1 MGQHASNCV
10 SSILPTSHLLECC
23 DAEPTRCL
31 LLGAALASFRSISVF
46 LSLSLSLSLSLVLS
60 LSISLSLSLS
70 VSLARALSLPLSL

>member
-31 LLGAALASFRSISVF
+31 LLGAALASFRSIY
-46 LSLSLSLSLSLVLS
+46 LTLM
-60 LSISLSLSLS
+60 
-70 VSLARALSLPLSL
+70 PLRDVPP